1 MTTELFRAIVDA
13 MPFGVHLYRIDH
25 SGDLVFAGYNA
36 AASRIL
42 GVDHEM
48 FLHKKIADAF
58 PDLMHTEIPQRYL
71 CAARGGSSWSTEQIT
86 YQDAK
91 VKGAF
96 RVCAFPTR
104 PGEMAAIFEDITGLK
119 QQEVQ
124 QKDSYETLEQRVVQR
139 TGELMQANAELREL
153 TGQLAQSGKQAAL
166 GELTAGLAHELSQP
180 LNGIKIIAQGLMRDI
195 VKKKLEPMTLG
206 EKLLSVVEQTTKM
219 GEILQ
224 HMRVFSQETSGPVL
238 RAADANH
245 IVKNALIFFEQ
256 QMIDINIAIE
266 KVFSPEA
273 LMVMAVDI
281 EVEQVVVNILSNARY
296 ALLKSGKS
304 TKQLRVGVARLEGM
318 ASIVIEDNGTGMSEE
333 TLRRLFTPFFTTKQ
347 PGDGTGL
354 ALSVSKKIMV
364 KNGGSIEVESKQGE
378 YSRFTLLLPLA

>member
-347 PGDGTGL
+347 PGDGTGTL
-354 ALSVSKKIMV
+354 GFE
-364 KNGGSIEVESKQGE
+364 KNHGEKWRLHRGGE
-378 YSRFTLLLPLA
+378 